1 MIEDVPAIT
10 SVVKRLVVGEIQMGG
25 KDVIRFGVVRE
36 RTDVWLAAVF
46 GMVRNFNM
54 FD

>member
-1 MIEDVPAIT
+1 MYVALNVMIEDVPAIT

-36 RTDVWLAAVF
+36 RTDV
-46 GMVRNFNM
+46 
-54 FD
+54 